1 MVEAI
6 SGGFCLL
13 AQAVSGVVCVLAQCL
28 AMGMCM
34 VRGLVE
40 VAHGLVL
47 GAAGYLMVVVWL
59 AAGVWEAPPIHIM
72 VQVVGR
78 G

>member
-1 MVEAI
+1 M
-6 SGGFCLL
+6 
-13 AQAVSGVVCVLAQCL
+13 LAQCL
-28 AMGMCM
+28 AVGMCM
-34 VRGLVE
+34 VRGLLEVAHGLIGLD

-47 GAAGYLMVVVWL
+47 GAAGYLVVVLWL
-59 AAGVWEAPPIHIM
+59 AAGVWEAPPIHMM